1 MLKQVSYRESVP
13 SRIASRV
20 FTVVMLVIL
29 IAGLTGC
36 SSSST
41 PTPASPTSISP
52 TQPVATKAAV
62 TQPASA
68 TQNATAAP
76 TTAAALPARGGSGGM
91 AGSLMSVTPTY
102 KDVAYASVSA
112 AQKLDLYIPQGTGPF
127 ALVIMVHGGGFM
139 MGDKADGAGLGGG
152 DTILAQGYA
161 IASLNYRLAAEA
173 KFPAQIQDVKAAVRF
188 LRANAQ
194 KYNLNPD
201 KFAAFGASAGG
212 NLVAL
217 LGTSCGVAELEGAD
231 LGNAGQSSCVQAV
244 VDWFGPID
252 FLKMDEQ
259 FTGTS
264 CPVNHNDASSPE
276 SQVIGAAIQ
285 SVPEKAKAANP
296 ITYIDGSEP
305 PFLIQKGEQ
314 DCTVAVENTKMLAD
328 ALSAKG
334 VSVQY
339 DLLPGVGHGDTGST
353 PVFEDAENIQKVIAF
368 LDSHLK

>member
-1 MLKQVSYRESVP
+1 MFTQVSFLDRVS
-13 SRIASRV
+13 SITATRV
-20 FTVVMLVIL
+20 FTVVMLVVL
-29 IAGLTGC
+29 IAGLVGC
-36 SSSST
+36 SSSAT
-41 PTPASPTSISP
+41 PTLASPTSSSP
-52 TQPVATKAAV
+52 TQPVATRASV
-62 TQPASA
+62 TPSASA
-68 TQNATAAP
+68 TQSAAAAP

-102 KDVAYASVSA
+102 KDVAYAAVSA

-152 DTILAQGYA
+152 DKILAQGYA

-194 KYNLNPD
+194 KFNLNPD

-212 NLVAL
+212 NLVSL
-217 LGTSCGVAELEGAD
+217 LGTSCGVAELEGAE

-276 SQVIGAAIQ
+276 SQVLGAAIQ

-296 ITYIDGSEP
+296 MTYINAKAP
-305 PFLIQKGEQ
+305 AFLIQHGTA
-314 DCTVAVENTKMLAD
+314 DCNIPPVQGQLLAD
-328 ALSAKG
+328 ALTQAIGKDKVTLTFIDG
-334 VSVQY
+334 A
-339 DLLPGVGHGDTGST
+339 GHGGSQFT
-353 PVFEDAENIQKVIAF
+353 TEANLKIVTDF
-368 LDSHLK
+368 LAKYLK